1 MQGQVE
7 NGKSGNYMF
16 PPSGLQGVI
25 SYSSIPL
32 ILTLFEDQYYSSRVH
47 AAIPSKLKLENS
59 FGFQTSQFTLILLIT
74 IASQSKDH

>member
-1 MQGQVE
+1 MENQATTCFLQVV
-7 NGKSGNYMF
+7 YRVLF
-16 PPSGLQGVI
+16 LTLP
-25 SYSSIPL
+25 IPL